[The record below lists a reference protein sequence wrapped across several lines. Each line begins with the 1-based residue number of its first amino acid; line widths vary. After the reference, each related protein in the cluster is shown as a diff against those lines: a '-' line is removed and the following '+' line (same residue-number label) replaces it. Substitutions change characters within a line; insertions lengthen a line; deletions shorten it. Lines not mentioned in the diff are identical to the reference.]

1 MKIVDEKGRLFG
13 LVNPLDLIIL
23 LAVIALVVG
32 LGTKTKTMVSTTVT
46 EVELT
51 ALFRKVEPS
60 LLENLNTEDRLVGAG
75 GFIEDARIVAVDV
88 RPHIDTINTATGERV
103 IVEDPRFKDVRVT
116 VRGVSRSATADL
128 RVGLQE
134 IKAGREYWLKTQFIQ
149 LLGITETVR
158 VLDSREEIIEES

>member
-23 LAVIALVVG
+23 IAVIALVAG
-32 LGTKTKTMVSTTVT
+32 LATKTKTIVSTTVT

-51 ALFRKVEPS
+51 AFFKKVEPE
-60 LLENLNTEDRLVGAG
+60 LLGNLNTEDPLVGAG
-75 GFIEDARIVAVDV
+75 GFIDDAKIVAIDV
-88 RPHIDTINTATGERV
+88 RPHIETSITNTGER
-103 IVEDPRFKDVRVT
+103 ITAEDPYYKDVRVT
-116 VRGVSRSATADL
+116 VRGISRSATADL

-149 LLGITETVR
+149 LQGITESVQ
-158 VLDSREEIIEES
+158 VLDSREVIAEE